1 MDWNKSKILSRPIR
15 RHNPPWLEN
24 IKITPDLILRYQLN
38 LPEAKDVLQDDLLRI
53 TKQPDQVNDQL
64 SQLYLDL
71 ELEGLSAR
79 LSLSD
84 SSGSCGESS
93 GEDQRPSSKDKK
105 KKYLYL
111 VDICN
116 RIEGENSS
124 S

>member
-1 MDWNKSKILSRPIR
+1 MRRP
-15 RHNPPWLEN
+15 NPPWQEN
-24 IKITPDLILRYQLN
+24 IKITPDLILRYQMN
-38 LPEAKDVLQDDLLRI
+38 LPEVKDVLKEDLFALKEI
-53 TKQPDQVNDQL
+53 HQPDLVNDQL
-64 SQLYLDL
+64 DQLYLDL

-79 LSLSD
+79 LSLGDSTSGD
-84 SSGSCGESS
+84 SSGDDST
-93 GEDQRPSSKDKK
+93 SKQKI